1 MGPTLSLQFWSMLGP
16 NLLENQKLKFLPISI
31 GTSNKVSATSH
42 KNHLSK
48 KGFFRKE
55 RGGGG
60 GGLDL
65 NCPPGVTEIL
75 T

>member
-1 MGPTLSLQFWSMLGP
+1 MLGP

-31 GTSNKVSATSH
+31 GTSNKVSARSH

-55 RGGGG
+55 GGGG
-60 GGLDL
+60 GWGGIGSKL
-65 NCPPGVTEIL
+65 PPGGHRNYHI
-75 T
+75 